1 LSITMK
7 EIADLAGVHRSTV
20 DKVIHDRPGVSEPV
34 RARIKKLIAEN
45 DYQPNPVG
53 IALKNQNRAFHIA
66 VILSDVDCTDYN
78 ITGIKEALSQYS
90 GYDIRIKYHILKF
103 SETSRMYDIMMDI
116 KDKRSADGVIIMP
129 PTSSRLKNAVN
140 ELMDAEIPVVCINAP
155 LPDTNTLCYIGGD
168 HSESSRLAA
177 HLLGEFI
184 GRKGQIAI
192 ITSAIASENNNSS
205 VKVREENFEKLI
217 QDNYPEISIVEH
229 VESFED
235 PEITYRKT
243 LDLLRGCPKL
253 KGIYITCGGA
263 YKVGDALNEMN
274 LSNKIAVISHE
285 LYPEIIDMLRDNT
298 ILCTIGSELTKQ
310 GRLALKTLMD
320 YALFGTLP
328 KSKDL
333 FTKSE
338 VILKENIGVIE
349 P

>member
-1 LSITMK
+1 
-7 EIADLAGVHRSTV
+7 
-20 DKVIHDRPGVSEPV
+20 
-34 RARIKKLIAEN
+34 
-45 DYQPNPVG
+45 
-53 IALKNQNRAFHIA
+53 
-66 VILSDVDCTDYN
+66 
-78 ITGIKEALSQYS
+78 
-90 GYDIRIKYHILKF
+90 
-103 SETSRMYDIMMDI
+103 
-116 KDKRSADGVIIMP
+116 
-129 PTSSRLKNAVN
+129 
-140 ELMDAEIPVVCINAP
+140 MDAEIPVVCINAP

-274 LSNKIAVISHE
+274 LSNKIAVISHAGQQLFAVFVKSSVVVMRVCVKNHLIILVSSRIIAYRE
-285 LYPEIIDMLRDNT
+285 FVYNAKEPRRAYPARRGSSC
-298 ILCTIGSELTKQ
+298 ILIFYPMFPSRSINGVSVSAPSFD
-310 GRLALKTLMD
+310 GAD
-320 YALFGTLP
+320 SPFGT
-328 KSKDL
+328 S
-333 FTKSE
+333 
-338 VILKENIGVIE
+338 
-349 P
+349 